1 MYDGVETRI
10 TSWIAVM
17 GKVSYLIYIYK
28 VRIYEMGMMEGIIV
42 GSLIIG
48 SVMGLTQNRIKRL
61 LAYSTINQMG
71 FILMGL
77 LTTGV
82 VSRVSFIFYNI
93 QY

>member
-1 MYDGVETRI
+1 
-10 TSWIAVM
+10 
-17 GKVSYLIYIYK
+17 
-28 VRIYEMGMMEGIIV
+28 MGMMEGIIV

-71 FILMGL
+71 FPLMGL

-82 VSRVSFIFYNI
+82 ISRISFIFYNI

>member
-1 MYDGVETRI
+1 
-10 TSWIAVM
+10 M

>member
-1 MYDGVETRI
+1 
-10 TSWIAVM
+10 M

-28 VRIYEMGMMEGIIV
+28 VRIYEMGMMEGVIV
-42 GSLIIG
+42 GSLVIG

-82 VSRVSFIFYNI
+82 VSRVSFLFYNI